1 MDLLQLRYFLNV
13 AQTEHLTRA
22 AKQLNVSQP
31 ALSIAIS
38 RLEEEL
44 GRPLFDR
51 VGRNIRLNE
60 CGRTFYQYVSQAMR
74 LLDNGKAAI
83 GDLCSDGGKTVTI
96 AATGSRVL
104 HGVFREYLAQKEDVR
119 LQMVRIR
126 TAEVDNSLE
135 RNDVDY
141 ILSSVPVYGDNYEQL
156 LLMKEELVLVV
167 NEHNPLA
174 SRRKIALSEAR
185 HERFIALPQG
195 YGLRENSDELFRR
208 AGIVPN
214 IIMECDND
222 MRITMI
228 AANYGVTLTSRNACT
243 SGVFPPGAVFLDI
256 ISPRYKREVILVWN
270 KRRYLSH
277 AAVAFRQFLYD
288 YCRSRF
294 HQPDEEE

>member
-1 MDLLQLRYFLNV
+1 MDLLQLKYFLNV

-31 ALSIAIS
+31 ALSIAVS
-38 RLEEEL
+38 RLEKEL

-60 CGRTFYQYVSQAMR
+60 CGRLYYQYVSQAMR
-74 LLDNGKAAI
+74 LLDSGKAAVE
-83 GDLCSDGGKTVTI
+83 DLCSDAGKTVTI

-104 HGVFREYLAQKEDVR
+104 HGAFHEYLAQKKDVR

-126 TAEVDNSLE
+126 TTEVDDYLE
-135 RNDVDY
+135 RSDVDY
-141 ILSSVPVYGDNYEQL
+141 ILSSVPVIGENYQQL
-156 LLMKEELVLVV
+156 LLMKEDLVLVV

-185 HERFIALPQG
+185 YERFIALPQG
-195 YGLRENSDELFRR
+195 YGLRDNSDELFRR
-208 AGIVPN
+208 AGIAPN
-214 IIMECDND
+214 IVMECDND

-243 SGVFPPGAVFLDI
+243 SGVFPSSAVFLDI
-256 ISPRYKREVILVWN
+256 ISPLYKREVCLAWN
-270 KRRYLSH
+270 KRRYLPQ
-277 AAVAFRQFLYD
+277 AAVAFREFLYA
-288 YCRSRF
+288 YCRSKF
-294 HQPDEEE
+294 HQPDEDE